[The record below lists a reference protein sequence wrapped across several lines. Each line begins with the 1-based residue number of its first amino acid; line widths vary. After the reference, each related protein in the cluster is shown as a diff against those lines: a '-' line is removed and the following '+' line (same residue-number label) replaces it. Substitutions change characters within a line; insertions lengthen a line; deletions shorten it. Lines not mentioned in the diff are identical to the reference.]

1 MNSHQEQKGQ
11 YDHYIAVDWAKS
23 NMAIARMT
31 MKSNKVIVIEQP
43 SDVLELKTYLS
54 QLKGSKALTIEETT
68 TTQWLYTQLG
78 EDVDRL
84 IVCDPY
90 RNRLLCEGAK
100 TDKIDA
106 IKLVQLLRGGL
117 LKEVYHS
124 WDERIYLRKI
134 VSGYED
140 LVKSGVR
147 LKNQRKSLI
156 SAAGKH
162 ARRGIKLDNFEEQ
175 FVLRKLEDQIV
186 HYEETKKSY
195 EQEFA
200 RIGKKIKAIRLQRSL
215 PGIGTINAVK
225 IVARVVEPRR
235 FASKGDYLS
244 YCGLIKLDRVSGGRS
259 YGKRNPRH
267 CPCLKS
273 VYKTAALAATKSSG
287 NPLKSY
293 YHHLMNEKNYP
304 DYQARHAVAR
314 RIAVLSYGIL
324 KGGEPYRGE

>member
-1 MNSHQEQKGQ
+1 MHDKQVQKEQ

-31 MKSNKVIVIEQP
+31 MKSNKVIVIEQA

-54 QLKGSKALTIEETT
+54 QLKGSKILTIEETT
-68 TTQWLYTQLG
+68 TTQWLYTQLA

-90 RNRLLCEGAK
+90 RNHLLCEGAK

-106 IKLVQLLRGGL
+106 IKLVQLLRAGL

-124 WDERIYLRKI
+124 WNERIYLRKI

-156 SAAGKH
+156 GAVGKSAT
-162 ARRGIKLDNFEEQ
+162 RGVKLDNFEEQ
-175 FVLRKLEDQIV
+175 FVLRHLEEQIV
-186 HYEETKKSY
+186 HYEEDKKSY
-195 EQEFA
+195 EQEFM
-200 RIGKKIKAIRLQRSL
+200 RIGKRIKAIRLQKSL
-215 PGIGTINAVK
+215 PGIGLINAVK
-225 IVARVVEPRR
+225 IVARVVEAKR

-259 YGKRNPRH
+259 YGKKNPRH

-273 VYKTAALAATKSSG
+273 VYKTAALAATESSG

-293 YHHLMNEKNYP
+293 YHHLMNERNYP

-314 RIAVLSYGIL
+314 RIAILSYGIL
-324 KGGEPYRGE
+324 KRGEPYRGE